1 MTRPGRENDNLHVV
15 SNDAETMLTH
25 AEKFAAAWTLAQSDG
40 RGATDPID
48 SAITEAVERSAD
60 LGIDAIGPSTG
71 IALSMFARMLD
82 ARTVVE
88 IGTGAGVSGLWLL
101 RGMRADGVLT
111 SIDTEP
117 EHQRSA
123 KRAFVGA
130 GVAASRARMINGHA
144 LEVLPRLADDS
155 YDLVFVDAAPID
167 HPRYVAEGIRLL
179 RPGGALVVHGAQRG
193 GLVSDPARR
202 DPETVAAREATRLV
216 VDNPALVPLLL
227 PLGSGLLCAVRR

>member
-1 MTRPGRENDNLHVV
+1 
-15 SNDAETMLTH
+15 MLTH
-25 AEKFAAAWTLAQSDG
+25 AEKFAATWNRSQSDG
-40 RGATDPID
+40 RGATDAVD
-48 SAITEAVERSAD
+48 SALAEAVERSAD
-60 LGIDAIGPSTG
+60 LGIDAVGPSTG

-101 RGMRADGVLT
+101 RGMRPDGVLT
-111 SIDTEP
+111 SIDIEP

-123 KRAFVGA
+123 KRAFLGA

-193 GLVSDPARR
+193 GRVTDPAQR

-216 VDNPALVPLLL
+216 AENPELL
-227 PLGSGLLCAVRR
+227 PLLFPLGDGLLCAVRR